1 MISSA
6 PPLVD
11 AHHHLWDL
19 SRNRHPWLQ
28 DEPMI
33 PFRYG
38 DYRSLRRDY
47 TPDDYRNDIA
57 GFTMEATV
65 AMEGE
70 WDPADPVGESRWMA
84 KVAQREGFPLGFV
97 ARAFLDRD
105 DAGETLAA
113 HAEIPLVRGIRH
125 KPDQIAMSSRAWRR
139 GFAMLSA
146 HGFSFDLQ
154 TPHSRLREALDLA
167 ESFPET
173 QIILNHAGL
182 PAERSPNGLSAW
194 KKNMTLAARAPNI
207 SVKISGLGLPDRPWR
222 MEDNIPIVRQVIET
236 FGVNRCMF
244 ASNFPVDKLRGAFGV
259 IFGAYLTAVA
269 DFSAADRARL
279 FRDNAVKIYRLAV
292 PKSGLEKK
300 PCA

>member
-1 MISSA
+1 MISNA

-38 DYRSLRRDY
+38 DYRPLRRDY
-47 TPDDYRNDIA
+47 APDDYRADAA
-57 GFTMEATV
+57 GFAVAATV

-84 KVAQREGFPLGFV
+84 EVASGAGFPQGFV
-97 ARAFLDRD
+97 ARAFLHRD
-105 DAGETLAA
+105 DVREILAA

-125 KPDQIAMSSRAWRR
+125 KPDGVAMSDPAWRR
-139 GFAMLSA
+139 GFAALAA

-154 TPHSRLREALDLA
+154 VPHARLREALDLA
-167 ESFPET
+167 ESFPGT

-182 PAERSPNGLSAW
+182 PSDRSPEGLSAW
-194 KKNMTLAARAPNI
+194 RKNMALAARAPNI
-207 SVKISGLGLPDRPWR
+207 AVKISGLGLADRPWR
-222 MEDNIPIVRQVIET
+222 AEENIPIVREVVEM
-236 FGVNRCMF
+236 FGVDRCMF
-244 ASNFPVDKLRGAFGV
+244 ASNFPVDNLRGEFGV
-259 IFGAYLTAVA
+259 IFGAYLAAVA
-269 DFSAADRARL
+269 DLSAAERARL
-279 FRDNAVKIYRLAV
+279 FHDNAVKIYRLVVASDGEA
-292 PKSGLEKK
+292 KS
-300 PCA
+300 CA

>member
-1 MISSA
+1 MIA
-6 PPLVD
+6 DAIPLID

-38 DYRSLRRDY
+38 DYSPLRRDY
-47 TPDDYRNDIA
+47 LPVDYRADIA
-57 GFTMEATV
+57 GFAVQATV

-70 WDPADPVGESRWMA
+70 WEPADPVGESRWMA
-84 KVAQREGFPLGFV
+84 KVAARAGLPQGFV

-105 DAGETLAA
+105 DVGEVLAA
-113 HAEIPLVRGIRH
+113 HAGISLVRGVRH
-125 KPDQIAMSSRAWRR
+125 KPDSAAMSGPAWRR

-167 ESFPET
+167 EAFPET
-173 QIILNHAGL
+173 QIVLDHAGL
-182 PAERSPNGLSAW
+182 PADRSPAGLAAW
-194 KKNMTLAARAPNI
+194 RNNMALAARAPNVA
-207 SVKISGLGLPDRPWR
+207 VKISGLGLNNRPWR
-222 MEDNIPIVRQVIET
+222 PEDNIPIVRQVIEI
-236 FGVNRCMF
+236 FGIDRCMF

-259 IFGAYLTAVA
+259 IFGAYLAAVA
-269 DFSAADRARL
+269 DLPAADRARL
-279 FRDNAVKIYRLAV
+279 FHGNAAKIYRLSLPGNGA
-292 PKSGLEKK
+292 
-300 PCA
+300 ATRD